1 VGEIKRSNG
10 RPPSQRQI
18 SKELDVSRA
27 WPWRRSKDVAGTD
40 RRLEM
45 VPRESLV
52 RHPEISRREES
63 VEEAS

>member
-1 VGEIKRSNG
+1 VGEKR
-10 RPPSQRQI
+10 RPSGGQPSQRQI

-27 WPWRRSKDVAGTD
+27 WPWRRSKVAASTD
-40 RRLEM
+40 GRLEM

-52 RHPEISRREES
+52 CYPEIVRRDAS